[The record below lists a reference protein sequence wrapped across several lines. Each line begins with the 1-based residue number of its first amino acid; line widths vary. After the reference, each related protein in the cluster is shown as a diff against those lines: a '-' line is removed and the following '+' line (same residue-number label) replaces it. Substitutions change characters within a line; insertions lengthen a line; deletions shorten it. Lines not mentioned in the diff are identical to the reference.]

1 MRRARRPRMARC
13 HPTSIPSCSYYP
25 LPSSQDG
32 TRPTLRGR
40 VRPNQPADDNGA
52 AVSRPIGTPGRSR
65 SCGRPR
71 HSNIQSLN
79 ECSTE
84 KVASTLGFVFSSGE
98 LTLKGGWVG
107 RGAPREI
114 GAKAGKARP
123 ETKEGCGGQRAAPR
137 QALAVSAQS
146 EAETT
151 LWPFVRSSQELC
163 QAGTAS
169 FRCPPPQE
177 PAFFVK

>member
-1 MRRARRPRMARC
+1 MANVRRNVCACLRARGEPRYVANIALCVRVC
-13 HPTSIPSCSYYP
+13 RGGTS
-25 LPSSQDG
+25 
-32 TRPTLRGR
+32 
-40 VRPNQPADDNGA
+40 
-52 AVSRPIGTPGRSR
+52 GRSR

-79 ECSTE
+79 ECSIE

-151 LWPFVRSSQELC
+151 LWPFAARKSF
-163 QAGTAS
+163 ARRAPRAS
-169 FRCPPPQE
+169 AVHHRKSPLSL
-177 PAFFVK
+177 

>member
-1 MRRARRPRMARC
+1 MWL
-13 HPTSIPSCSYYP
+13 TSCDVRVQRQTYCVRVCR
-25 LPSSQDG
+25 G
-32 TRPTLRGR
+32 T
-40 VRPNQPADDNGA
+40 
-52 AVSRPIGTPGRSR
+52 SGRSR

-79 ECSTE
+79 ECSIE